1 MKWRKMVAVI
11 IAVTSVI
18 GCHVNQVHA
27 VSLSPE
33 NMNLISDG
41 AAVPNWVSIY
51 HVLLNIDHS
60 GTNISVSLSILPIN
74 SGTATVGTL
83 RIEEYANGK
92 WSRVKYWHID
102 TVGTVNMSKSYIGQ
116 TGHTYR
122 ARVVVTSGSDNI
134 DKKTSGM
141 TV

>member
-1 MKWRKMVAVI
+1 MHSKSLSRFRKRCYDYYENTGI
-11 IAVTSVI
+11 DLIHNCI
-18 GCHVNQVHA
+18 
-27 VSLSPE
+27 VSLSSE
-33 NMNLISDG
+33 IARVMKITGRTRRMDY
-41 AAVPNWVSIY
+41 VI
-51 HVLLNIDHS
+51 LNIDHS
-60 GTNISVSLSILPIN
+60 GNNISVSLSILPIN
-74 SGTATVGTL
+74 SGTVTLGTL

-141 TV
+141 TI